1 MNLVEIGTRVLTSCM
16 DVKAGETVLVVTDD
30 EKFQIGQALY
40 QAAKELGADAM
51 LVTMS
56 PREVSGQE
64 PPASIA
70 AAMKAADVVL
80 CPMSTSITH
89 TRAKIEAAKAGA
101 RIATMPNIT
110 EDMFRQG
117 AMTAD
122 YDTVMELT
130 NRVTEMLTQASTARI
145 EKDGHVLTLDLAG
158 RPGIPSPG
166 VYREKGQAG
175 NLPSGEAYIAPLES
189 GSNGSMVI
197 DGSMVGIGLL
207 DSPLQVQVKDG
218 KLQSIQGAEAEKV
231 GFLLNNERNATLC
244 ELGIGTNY
252 AARLTGVILEDEK
265 AYQTVHIA
273 FGTNIGFGGTNKA
286 ECHIDGIIKNP
297 TLYLDDVLV
306 LKDGAFQI

>member
-130 NRVTEMLTQASTARI
+130 NRVTEMLTQASTPAESTAFSR
-145 EKDGHVLTLDLAG
+145 KPSL
-158 RPGIPSPG
+158 IPHSC
-166 VYREKGQAG
+166 A
-175 NLPSGEAYIAPLES
+175 SFS
-189 GSNGSMVI
+189 WGSM
-197 DGSMVGIGLL
+197 
-207 DSPLQVQVKDG
+207 
-218 KLQSIQGAEAEKV
+218 
-231 GFLLNNERNATLC
+231 C
-244 ELGIGTNY
+244 
-252 AARLTGVILEDEK
+252 
-265 AYQTVHIA
+265 
-273 FGTNIGFGGTNKA
+273 
-286 ECHIDGIIKNP
+286 P
-297 TLYLDDVLV
+297 TRTP
-306 LKDGAFQI
+306 

>member
-1 MNLVEIGTRVLTSCM
+1 MNLVEIGSRVLASCM
-16 DVKAGETVLVVTDD
+16 AVKASETVLVVTDD
-30 EKFQIGQALY
+30 EKLQIGQALY

-101 RIATMPNIT
+101 RIATMPNLT

-145 EKDGHVLTLDLAG
+145 AKDGHCLLWIWLAG
-158 RPGIPSPG
+158 PAFPAPACTGKRGRPETFLPARPTSPPWKAAPT
-166 VYREKGQAG
+166 VLWSLMAPWWALVCWNPPFRYR
-175 NLPSGEAYIAPLES
+175 
-189 GSNGSMVI
+189 
-197 DGSMVGIGLL
+197 
-207 DSPLQVQVKDG
+207 
-218 KLQSIQGAEAEKV
+218 
-231 GFLLNNERNATLC
+231 
-244 ELGIGTNY
+244 
-252 AARLTGVILEDEK
+252 
-265 AYQTVHIA
+265 
-273 FGTNIGFGGTNKA
+273 
-286 ECHIDGIIKNP
+286 
-297 TLYLDDVLV
+297 
-306 LKDGAFQI
+306 